1 MLASKED
8 TAFSDRIRSAL
19 GELDSQLEQV
29 RDHNDEKE
37 KEYDRILEWAITYLT
52 RDKAAWSLSTE
63 VQ

>member
-29 RDHNDEKE
+29 RDDNDEKE